1 MQKGKL
7 DLWNFT
13 LRKNR
18 LSKPNNNI
26 KGILLLRIE
35 RQYARFKQKEL
46 FIRLKKG
53 RSDQTRRARTQQNI
67 ETVCLFAVQS
77 LKIFCQRYSQEM
89 GLSRMDLTTV
99 RILKLDW
106 KLFPYHIQVKQKL
119 TAQDEQARVEMYS
132 WFND

>member
-35 RQYARFKQKEL
+35 IQYARFKQKEL

-67 ETVCLFAVQS
+67 ETVCLFVCCS
-77 LKIFCQRYSQEM
+77 ESKNILSTILPRDGSEPDGSDHSSYIETGLETFSISHSSETKIDCTR
-89 GLSRMDLTTV
+89 
-99 RILKLDW
+99 
-106 KLFPYHIQVKQKL
+106 
-119 TAQDEQARVEMYS
+119 
-132 WFND
+132 